1 MNQSTQLEFK
11 DNSRLSE
18 FKLCPRKYWF
28 HYVQHLVPAW
38 KRIPLDFGTSWH
50 NAMDFL
56 YINYFENG
64 KQGVELGKIAFEGF
78 LEAWTELGY
87 PAEIELGDET
97 NYKARTP
104 GTAREMLMN
113 YVLTRSNWLSTLEL
127 VSVELPFAVPL
138 DPDNPLRFY
147 VGRLDKVVKEKGYYW
162 VVEHKTTSLY
172 SIKLGMQDGFTDSF
186 DPNSQIDGYSFAL
199 KMLFGA
205 KSMGVVVD
213 GALVHKTHHDVFKF
227 IPVNKGAGYA
237 NQWLRD
243 SNYWWDQVEKAKEL
257 NHYALNAPQACRT
270 IYGACEYKNI
280 CAYTNSKE
288 DIKEAPSGYKIE
300 KWEPFSFDELQKA
313 VSESESSVEGGE

>member
-1 MNQSTQLEFK
+1 MDPTTQLEFK

-28 HYVQHLVPAW
+28 HYKQHLVPAG
-38 KRIPLDFGTSWH
+38 KRIPLDYGTAWH
-50 NAMDFL
+50 NAMDWL

-78 LEAWTELGY
+78 LESWTELGY
-87 PAEIELGDET
+87 PAEIPLGDET

-113 YVLTRSNWLSTLEL
+113 YVLTRSNWLSTLKL

-138 DPDNPLRFY
+138 NPDNPLRFY

-162 VVEHKTTSLY
+162 VIEHKTTSLY
-172 SIKLGMQDGFTDSF
+172 SIKLGMQQGFTEMF
-186 DPNSQIDGYSFAL
+186 DPNSQVDGYSFAL

-205 KSMGVVVD
+205 KSMGVVID
-213 GALVHKTHHDVFKF
+213 GALVHKEHHDVFKF
-227 IPVNKGAGYA
+227 IPVNKGAGYS

-243 SNYWWDQVEKAKEL
+243 PNYWWDQVEQAEEL
-257 NHYALNAPQACRT
+257 NHYALNAPGACRT
-270 IYGACEYKNI
+270 VYRRG
-280 CAYTNSKE
+280 
-288 DIKEAPSGYKIE
+288 
-300 KWEPFSFDELQKA
+300 PFRNVD
-313 VSESESSVEGGE
+313 